1 MEKVKWIL
9 LIVVFI
15 VSCTETKEVSNF
27 KEIASNHK
35 IVALLPANATFI
47 LSNDDKNK
55 IPQEQIDESG
65 VKLSFMIQTEM
76 NKWFEKNKNNYRITL
91 LDIKKTNEILFSK
104 GMSFGQF
111 KELSKDTFAK
121 MLDVDAVIL
130 CNVNLSKRYTD
141 DDYNALLIVD
151 GVGAPILGSK
161 FKVVTQIGIVEK
173 TSHTILW
180 QK

>member
-1 MEKVKWIL
+1 
-9 LIVVFI
+9 
-15 VSCTETKEVSNF
+15 
-27 KEIASNHK
+27 
-35 IVALLPANATFI
+35 
-47 LSNDDKNK
+47 
-55 IPQEQIDESG
+55 
-65 VKLSFMIQTEM
+65 
-76 NKWFEKNKNNYRITL
+76 
-91 LDIKKTNEILFSK
+91 
-104 GMSFGQF
+104 MSFGQF

>member
-76 NKWFEKNKNNYRITL
+76 NKWF
-91 LDIKKTNEILFSK
+91 
-104 GMSFGQF
+104 
-111 KELSKDTFAK
+111 
-121 MLDVDAVIL
+121 
-130 CNVNLSKRYTD
+130 
-141 DDYNALLIVD
+141 
-151 GVGAPILGSK
+151 
-161 FKVVTQIGIVEK
+161 
-173 TSHTILW
+173 
-180 QK
+180 